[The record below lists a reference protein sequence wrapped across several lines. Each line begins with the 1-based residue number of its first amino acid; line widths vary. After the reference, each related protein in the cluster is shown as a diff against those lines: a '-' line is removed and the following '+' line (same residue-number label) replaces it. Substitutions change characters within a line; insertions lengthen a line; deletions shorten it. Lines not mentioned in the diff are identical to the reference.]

1 MFKFI
6 GRHWRGEGNFWLSVV
21 VFSIVLPL
29 GVIVL
34 GSQWVPHTL
43 QDTPQWRMIQAAA
56 FFSLILLVG
65 IWQLVGTWRAGAKG
79 RTPSRWMLTRW
90 AGRIAAV
97 ATAGVTLAFVALA
110 PRIMTDLYADATDAD
125 SIGQAGY
132 SVTVEGDR
140 LIVSGSLAWGLLDKA
155 ARALAE
161 NPQIQ
166 IVVLEGPGG
175 HVGVGTR
182 LGDMIKAHGLDTLT
196 TEFCA
201 SACTEAFV
209 AGKSRYLRDGA
220 KLGFHAVSG
229 NSENAIE
236 MAKRRAIEHMRA
248 AGLTEDFIVR
258 SFEAP
263 ADSVWY
269 PTYDELREANVI
281 TEIVE

>member
-6 GRHWRGEGNFWLSVV
+6 GRYWRGEGNFWLSVV
-21 VFSIVLPL
+21 IFSIVLPL
-29 GVIVL
+29 GIIVL
-34 GSQWVPHTL
+34 WSQWVGHTL

-56 FFSLILLVG
+56 FFSVILLVG
-65 IWQLVGTWRAGAKG
+65 IWQLVGTWRAGAKD

-97 ATAGVTLAFVALA
+97 ATGAVTLAFVALA

-125 SIGQAGY
+125 RFGQAGY

-155 ARALAE
+155 ERALAE
-161 NPQIQ
+161 NSQIQ

-182 LGDMIKAHGLDTLT
+182 LGDMIKARGLDTLT

-209 AGKSRYLRDGA
+209 AGKNRYLREGA
-220 KLGFHAVSG
+220 KLGFHAVG
-229 NSENAIE
+229 GDSENAIE
-236 MAKRRAIEHMRA
+236 MGKRRSIEHMRA
-248 AGLTEDFIVR
+248 AGLTEDFIAR
-258 SFEAP
+258 SFETP
-263 ADSVWY
+263 ADSLWY